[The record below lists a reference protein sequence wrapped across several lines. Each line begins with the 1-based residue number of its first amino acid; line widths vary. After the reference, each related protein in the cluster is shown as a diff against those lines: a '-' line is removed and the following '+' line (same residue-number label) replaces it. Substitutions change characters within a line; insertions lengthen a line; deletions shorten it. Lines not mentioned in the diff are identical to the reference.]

1 MDINISFEEAIAQ
14 LEDLVRKLESGNLTL
29 DDSLTAFEDA
39 VKLVKFC
46 NTKIESAEQKV
57 KILME
62 SADGSVTDVPFDK
75 QDDET

>member
-46 NTKIESAEQKV
+46 NIKIESAEQKV

-75 QDDET
+75 QDGET